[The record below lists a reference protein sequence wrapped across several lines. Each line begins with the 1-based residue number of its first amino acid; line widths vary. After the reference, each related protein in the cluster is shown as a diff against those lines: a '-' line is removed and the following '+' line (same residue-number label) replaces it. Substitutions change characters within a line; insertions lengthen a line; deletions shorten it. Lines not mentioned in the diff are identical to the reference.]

1 MRMKYIHILF
11 FILAALFIW
20 YSYNASNS
28 LKDNQ
33 ILTIG
38 TIEYF
43 QGGGRANAGRTVI
56 NGTYS
61 INGIRRNVSSV
72 LFKSQIIGQ
81 NPEKY
86 FIGKKFPVI
95 YEKGSPNHCIFLIT
109 PKHFAI
115 YNRPFP
121 DSLRW
126 VLKYLKN

>member
-1 MRMKYIHILF
+1 MKYIYFII
-11 FILAALFIW
+11 FILAGLFIW
-20 YSYNASNS
+20 YGYHESNS
-28 LKDNQ
+28 LRNNQ

-43 QGGGRANAGRTVI
+43 QGGGRANAGRTFI
-56 NGTYS
+56 NGTFS

-72 LFKSQIIGQ
+72 FLKSQIVVP
-81 NPEKY
+81 NPEEY
-86 FIGKKFPVI
+86 FVGKKFPVI
-95 YEKGSPNHCIFLIT
+95 YEKGNPNNCMFLIT
-109 PKHFAI
+109 PEDFAI